1 MLVQTSK
8 LFELVDF
15 MCVQNLSQKG
25 LIYSIHLNTAGV
37 NVSNVYG
44 SIEEKDFLSEML
56 KFSV

>member
-8 LFELVDF
+8 LFEFVDF
-15 MCVQNLSQKG
+15 MCVQSLSRKG
-25 LIYSIHLNTAGV
+25 LICSIHLTAGV